1 MTTKN
6 NNQPAS
12 SLPNDDLSMTSS
24 FNLAKIVSLNIR
36 YDAAP
41 KQLPVRMKEESVKV
55 IRRYS
60 FDDNGGGYLGL

>member
-41 KQLPVRMKEESVKV
+41 KQSPVRTKEESVSV

>member
-1 MTTKN
+1 MTTTNKN
-6 NNQPAS
+6 QHAS
-12 SLPNDDLSMTSS
+12 SIGNKDLIVSPALKS
-24 FNLAKIVSLNIR
+24 AKIVPLNIR

-41 KQLPVRMKEESVKV
+41 QESPVKVKEETRV